1 LTELDTDEVLISD
14 YEVDAIVAKVVTEIK
29 DYVFAAAVVI
39 MLFIFICAMGI
50 VYEMRLLL
58 G

>member
-14 YEVDAIVAKVVTEIK
+14 YEVDAIVAKVVNRLSNQIRCTALLIITHIT
-29 DYVFAAAVVI
+29 VSTAII
-39 MLFIFICAMGI
+39 MYI
-50 VYEMRLLL
+50 LL